1 MAINAPGRRA
11 PYAPPATVLHVIHH
25 FQQREVPDI
34 LTDTILGQIGVKD
47 SVMLIVKQALMF
59 LNLTREDGTTT
70 DNFRALRY
78 ATDEDRPK
86 LFRDL
91 LTAAYS
97 DVFAIRD
104 PETATRPELLN
115 AFRPFSP
122 ASQHDRM
129 ITLFLALCQEAG
141 YKVAQT
147 PRQPPQQGPRP
158 PRLAATP
165 KGAQQQNRDADGAE
179 PQHRQTPPST
189 PPGLLFGV
197 SDSDIAKLTE
207 DEFAEVWA
215 ALGKVAR
222 ARTRGVEPSA
232 QPEQEGGDAP

>member
-147 PRQPPQQGPRP
+147 PRQPPQQGPRL
-158 PRLAATP
+158 PRPAATP
-165 KGAQQQNRDADGAE
+165 KRSQREEGAGQE
-179 PQHRQTPPST
+179 PKTKDQPPPPP

-197 SDSDIAKLTE
+197 SETDIANLTE
-207 DEFAEVWA
+207 DEFTEVWA

-222 ARTRGVEPSA
+222 ARSRGPEGPPSTEP
-232 QPEQEGGDAP
+232 EGGDA